1 MEFLVIKSTFKNFQ
15 SLNKMIAIHENQEQT
30 QVIIYNK
37 LSFLKIKT
45 NRKRSSKRED
55 LFKSQ
60 IEKEDQ
66 FQNVKREIHHY
77 LNEVKRTSVS

>member
-1 MEFLVIKSTFKNFQ
+1 MEFLVIKSTSKNFQ

-77 LNEVKRTSVS
+77 LKEVKRTSVS

>member
-77 LNEVKRTSVS
+77 LNEVKKTSVS